1 MKMLEHQAKRLLAG
15 YGVPVPK
22 GVVCRTEAEA
32 GAAWETLAE
41 PARQSAAGSEQ
52 AEGLDRTVAP
62 HGLVLKAQVPSG
74 KRGKGGGILVAR
86 SAAEAREAV
95 THLLASE
102 VCGFPVSEV
111 LAEQLQPAGREL
123 YLSVLTGTAPS
134 NPRPMVMLSAAG
146 GMEIEDLA
154 RESPRSIHTVHVD
167 PAYGLLPYQARGLA
181 CRMGLDSA
189 TQAQLVKIMAA
200 AYRAYWE
207 SDAELV
213 EINPL
218 AVLASGE
225 LVALDAKVT
234 IDNAAHYRHPELE
247 GARIDSVE
255 TRAAALGLSYVE
267 LEGDIGLISNGAGL
281 TMATMDHLA
290 LLGGR
295 PANFLDTG
303 ERVLR
308 GGIPDG
314 LGLLLANPAVRVVLI
329 NIFGGG
335 VRCDVIAERIV
346 EAVRALPVGHVPIVA
361 SLHGRN
367 DAVGREML
375 AQAAL
380 PGVSVLPTIEEALQE
395 AVRLSREPA
404 PVEGSRR

>member
-1 MKMLEHQAKRLLAG
+1 MKMLEYQAKRLLAE

-22 GVVCRTEAEA
+22 GVVCRAEGEVA
-32 GAAWETLAE
+32 AAWQTLVEPGALGAA
-41 PARQSAAGSEQ
+41 PQN
-52 AEGLDRTVAP
+52 
-62 HGLVLKAQVPSG
+62 LVLKAQVPSG

-95 THLLASE
+95 TRLLASE
-102 VCGFPVSEV
+102 VCGFPVPEV
-111 LAEQLQPAGREL
+111 LAEQQLPGGREL

-134 NPRPMVMLSAAG
+134 NPRPVVMLSAEG

-154 RESPRSIHTVHVD
+154 REFPDSINAVRVD

-181 CRMGLDSA
+181 RRAGLDA
-189 TQAQLVKIMAA
+189 TAQAQLVQIIAA

-218 AVLASGE
+218 TLLPTGG

-234 IDNAAHYRHPELE
+234 IDNAARHRHPELE

-346 EAVRALPVGHVPIVA
+346 EAVRALPVGHIPIVA

-367 DAVGREML
+367 DAVGQEML
-375 AQAAL
+375 QQAAL
-380 PGVSVLPTIEEALQE
+380 PRVTVLPTIEEALRE

-404 PVEGSRR
+404 PEEGSGR